1 MNNQNQELK
10 KAGLKA
16 TLPRIKIMEVLAST
30 AIQEE
35 AHFSA
40 EDIYKELLANGENIG
55 LASVYRVLT
64 QFESAGMVKKH
75 HFEGSHA
82 VYEVIEEHHEHMVD
96 VETGKVLEF
105 QDQELTEGYKGTVA
119 LQAKD
124 GRVWPPLAGSL
135 PLPRLLGAPLAAALQ
150 PVLRRRVAHAFAH
163 GPPTR
168 PCGSGRG
175 LHMRLAHAVAHA
187 VAHAGWRVA

>member
-1 MNNQNQELK
+1 MNNQNKELK

-16 TLPRIKIMEVLAST
+16 TLPRIKIMEVLEST
-30 AIQEE
+30 AMQEE

-40 EDIYKELLANGENIG
+40 EDIYKALLVKGENIG

-82 VYEVIEEHHEHMVD
+82 VYEVIEENHEHMVD

-105 QDQELTEGYKGTVA
+105 QDKELVNRLCEIAEKLGYQLVDHN
-119 LQAKD
+119 L
-124 GRVWPPLAGSL
+124 
-135 PLPRLLGAPLAAALQ
+135 
-150 PVLRRRVAHAFAH
+150 VLHVKK
-163 GPPTR
+163 
-168 PCGSGRG
+168 
-175 LHMRLAHAVAHA
+175 LD
-187 VAHAGWRVA
+187 

>member
-1 MNNQNQELK
+1 MNQTKELK

-16 TLPRIKIMEVLAST
+16 TLPRIKIMEVLEST

-40 EDIYKELLANGENIG
+40 EDIYKELLNKGENIG

-64 QFESAGMVKKH
+64 QFEAAGIVKKH

-82 VYEVIEEHHEHMVD
+82 VYEVIEENHEHIVD

-105 QDQELTEGYKGTVA
+105 QDNELIER
-119 LQAKD
+119 LNSIAKD
-124 GRVWPPLAGSL
+124 AGYQL
-135 PLPRLLGAPLAAALQ
+135 VDHNL
-150 PVLRRRVAHAFAH
+150 VLHVKK
-163 GPPTR
+163 
-168 PCGSGRG
+168 
-175 LHMRLAHAVAHA
+175 LD
-187 VAHAGWRVA
+187 

>member
-1 MNNQNQELK
+1 MNQTKELK

-16 TLPRIKIMEVLAST
+16 TLPRIKIMEVLEST

-40 EDIYKELLANGENIG
+40 EDIYKELLNRGENIG

-64 QFESAGMVKKH
+64 QFETAKIVKKH

-82 VYEVIEEHHEHMVD
+82 VYEVIEENHEHMVD

-105 QDQELTEGYKGTVA
+105 QDKELIERLNSIAKNAGYQLVDHN
-119 LQAKD
+119 L
-124 GRVWPPLAGSL
+124 
-135 PLPRLLGAPLAAALQ
+135 
-150 PVLRRRVAHAFAH
+150 VLHVKK
-163 GPPTR
+163 
-168 PCGSGRG
+168 
-175 LHMRLAHAVAHA
+175 LD
-187 VAHAGWRVA
+187 